1 MRLTKGVVCIGLFLV
16 LSLLVFGIYGIKR
29 VTVDV
34 VEYVE
39 ENNILCESAC
49 QLKLSEGWADI
60 IKEESYNENT
70 N

>member
-1 MRLTKGVVCIGLFLV
+1 MIRLTKGVVCIGLFLV

-34 VEYVE
+34 VECVE
-39 ENNILCESAC
+39 ENNILWESAS

-60 IKEESYNENT
+60 IKEEN
-70 N
+70 